1 MVEMKSRP
9 LLSVLFLAVI
19 LTPMVSLV
27 FAQSNHSLEWGV
39 SPGEEFT
46 YVLQRAFYADD
57 NSKAFLVS
65 QVPFL
70 AQIQAGQ
77 KVLLEVD
84 YLEMIQSSINES
96 TQLPRSYCSLL
107 RENDSALIM
116 SDLPSFVIPVGDWEF
131 LDAIENITGAQGLTL
146 IDTEDEWGTIGVGV
160 ISGSGGSDINVRI
173 EMRYEKENGTLSY
186 LRQKYTTLGSDL
198 IDIIFVQWHPGMP
211 TIVGGGIQSTTLM
224 IIGIC
229 GITGVIVAFVVYRM
243 IKGKK
248 PLIQQLGE

>member
-1 MVEMKSRP
+1 MKSRP

>member
-1 MVEMKSRP
+1 MKSRP

-173 EMRYEKENGTLSY
+173 EMRYEKENGTLTY
-186 LRQKYTTLGSDL
+186 LRQKYTTLGNDL
-198 IDIIFVQWHPGMP
+198 IDVIFVQWHPGMP
-211 TIVGGGIQSTTLM
+211 TIVGGGIQTTTFM
-224 IIGIC
+224 IIAVC
-229 GITGVIVAFVVYRM
+229 GITSVIVAFIVYRM

>member
-1 MVEMKSRP
+1 MKSRP

-27 FAQSNHSLEWGV
+27 FAQSNHTLEWGV